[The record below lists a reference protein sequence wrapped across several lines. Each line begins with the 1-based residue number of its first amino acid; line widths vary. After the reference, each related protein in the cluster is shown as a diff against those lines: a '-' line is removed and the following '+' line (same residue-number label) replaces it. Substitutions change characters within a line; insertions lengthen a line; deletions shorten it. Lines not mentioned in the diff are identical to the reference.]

1 MRLLLAN
8 ALRKLNKDEQ
18 LILVLFYFQNEKIAD
33 ISRITGIPASTV
45 KSKLKRC
52 KEKMKKFLE
61 EFKAFAMRGNVMDMA
76 VGVIIGTAFGKITTS
91 LVNDVFMPLIGLLI
105 GGVDLGQLNIVLKP
119 EVLDEAGQ
127 VVTEAVTLGI
137 GTFLSTVID
146 FVLVAFVIFLMV
158 KTINQLHKLGKK
170 DEEPQEEEEPAP
182 TSEELLTE
190 IRDLL
195 KEQQK

>member
-1 MRLLLAN
+1 
-8 ALRKLNKDEQ
+8 
-18 LILVLFYFQNEKIAD
+18 
-33 ISRITGIPASTV
+33 
-45 KSKLKRC
+45 
-52 KEKMKKFLE
+52 MKKFFA
-61 EFKAFAMRGNVMDMA
+61 EFKTFAMRGNVMDMA
-76 VGVIIGTAFGKITTS
+76 IGVIIGTAFGKITTS

-158 KTINQLHKLGKK
+158 KTINPLHKLGKK

>member
-1 MRLLLAN
+1 
-8 ALRKLNKDEQ
+8 
-18 LILVLFYFQNEKIAD
+18 
-33 ISRITGIPASTV
+33 
-45 KSKLKRC
+45 
-52 KEKMKKFLE
+52 MKKFFA
-61 EFKAFAMRGNVMDMA
+61 EFKEFAMRGNVMDMA

-170 DEEPQEEEEPAP
+170 D
-182 TSEELLTE
+182 
-190 IRDLL
+190 
-195 KEQQK
+195 

>member
-1 MRLLLAN
+1 MPTPPKRKPDSARRANRIIQQRTLLLLA
-8 ALRKLNKDEQ
+8 L
-18 LILVLFYFQNEKIAD
+18 
-33 ISRITGIPASTV
+33 
-45 KSKLKRC
+45 
-52 KEKMKKFLE
+52 
-61 EFKAFAMRGNVMDMA
+61 
-76 VGVIIGTAFGKITTS
+76 
-91 LVNDVFMPLIGLLI
+91 
-105 GGVDLGQLNIVLKP
+105 
-119 EVLDEAGQ
+119 
-127 VVTEAVTLGI
+127 LGI